1 MNQSP
6 VNVQEESNNFPKT
19 NKVIEKLE
27 ELLQQKFSQFTTK
40 ENKSI
45 GFTKP
50 TIEQRKEKNR
60 KKEKSRRK
68 SNLKRIKKQ

>member
-6 VNVQEESNNFPKT
+6 VNAQDKSNEFPKT
-19 NKVIEKLE
+19 NEAIEKLE
-27 ELLQQKFSQFTTK
+27 MLLKQKLSQITTK

-60 KKEKSRRK
+60 KKEKARRQ
-68 SNLKRIKKQ
+68 SNLKRIKNS

>member
-6 VNVQEESNNFPKT
+6 VNAQDESNEFPKT
-19 NKVIEKLE
+19 NEAIEKLE
-27 ELLQQKFSQFTTK
+27 MLLKQKLSQITTK

-60 KKEKSRRK
+60 KKEKARRQ
-68 SNLKRIKKQ
+68 SNLKRIKNS